1 MSGAA
6 PSLSETDRQ
15 SSSTTPEVGQAVRV
29 RNRLATV
36 RAVEPYDG
44 RDAQGR
50 LHLVDVEYL
59 DDCRFPEAEQLLW
72 EVEATATVLGKT
84 SLPSV
89 DADRPDSPTALMAF
103 VNAHRWSRLN
113 RLRASEG
120 IEDEP
125 LLGVWNSA
133 IQVHPYQLEPVLKAL
148 AMPRVS
154 LLLADGVGLGKT
166 IQSGLVLEELLLR
179 RRIRRILVL
188 CPAMLQRQWQYELRR
203 KFNLEFKV
211 IDSDSTFKLRRDLGI
226 DTNPWKA
233 FPRVITS
240 MDYLRMPD
248 VLQQFLQASG
258 AGPDA
263 ESNGGRTSPHAPWD
277 LLIVDECHH
286 FAPQSGNR
294 ASQRTQM
301 LREIRFLFEHR
312 IFASATPH
320 NGKTVCFTGLL
331 ELLDPIRFQ
340 MTVEMDPQDKD
351 NLAEVR
357 IRRLKDD
364 INKQSLRPPF
374 AEQLDPVA
382 LPIQLSPQETAL
394 YAALREYRKKGHAAL
409 SAASAA
415 ERWLG
420 QFIYSLLTKR
430 LLSCPLAFARTWWRH
445 LDHETPDDQGH
456 LFDMARVSAE
466 RAEEQTR
473 SDEEKSV
480 LEEDAAH
487 YSGAW
492 FRSQGHA
499 VENVQAKVKQALEK
513 LGYDRKTVED
523 EDKLAALG
531 KKSDSKTE
539 ALFRWVKQHLFVGG
553 KLRDDERLI
562 VFTEYKETLFY
573 LEQRFL
579 HEGFDK
585 NTLRLLYGGMSADE
599 FEAVKGEFED
609 TSAPARLLLATD
621 AASEG
626 INMQEECRWVIHY
639 DVPWSPSR
647 LVQRN
652 GRVSRYGQDRDVSI
666 YYFRCD
672 QEEDMKFLS
681 YVAGKVCQVQND
693 LGSVERVFD
702 AAIQRHFQG
711 KPTDAKQ
718 LSLLVDQ
725 EIARSPERVEL
736 GHAAPKDILDLTKR
750 AKELLE
756 STDTR
761 LGVSPQSLAEILRA
775 AIAVE
780 GQGALEDITG
790 KPGFYRLKPPPRW
803 EGLARQTLTVG
814 SRTDRMELVFDTALV
829 EEEISGRRVLR
840 LKKHQVLLRLGHPIM
855 RQAMATL
862 CRQLHAPD
870 PRDGIFRWSLA
881 ALQRSGFE
889 ALLVFHYTVTAV
901 NELREPL
908 HDEVYSTVLRI
919 EGDRLARV
927 EDAFQRTVLGSEFHP
942 IQSSKRQEEW
952 VRTFRG
958 KWFQHRSELEAFLRG
973 QEKSLHGLLQGRAD
987 ATLQRESAAAKESY
1001 RYRLRELEDRSREQE
1016 LNKLAK
1022 ALLREQAEAMQPTLF
1037 GEIQE
1042 EAKFRAQEIEE
1053 QMSLLRRDVE
1063 RTRDLLKRERDKRL
1077 NVVLP
1082 KRFQLREVRALPL
1095 ALVYLVPATA
1105 EHMRR

>member
-1 MSGAA
+1 MATVT
-6 PSLSETDRQ
+6 LQ
-15 SSSTTPEVGQAVRV
+15 IPEVGQAVRV
-29 RNRLATV
+29 RNRLATI
-36 RAVEPYDG
+36 RAVEPYDS

-50 LHLVDVEYL
+50 LHIVDVEYL
-59 DDCRFPEAEQLLW
+59 DDCHFPGAEQLLW
-72 EVEATATVLGKT
+72 EVEATAKILGTT
-84 SLPSV
+84 SLPGV
-89 DADRPDSPTALMAF
+89 DANRPDSPMALTAF
-103 VNAHRWSRLN
+103 VNAHRWTRLN
-113 RLRASEG
+113 RLRATEG

-133 IQVHPYQLEPVLKAL
+133 IQVHPYQLEPVLRAL

-179 RRIRRILVL
+179 RRIRRILIL
-188 CPAMLQRQWQYELRR
+188 CPAMLQRQWKIELRR
-203 KFNLEFKV
+203 KFNLDFEV
-211 IDSDSTFKLRRDLGI
+211 IDSDSTFQLRRRLGI

-233 FPRVITS
+233 FPRIITS

-248 VLQQFLQASG
+248 VLQQFLSASG

-263 ESNGGRTSPHAPWD
+263 ETNGHQTRPHAPWD
-277 LLIVDECHH
+277 LLIVDEAHH

-294 ASQRTQM
+294 ASQRTKM

-312 IFASATPH
+312 LFASATPH

-340 MTVEMDPQDKD
+340 MTVDMEPQDKA
-351 NLAEVR
+351 NLADVR

-382 LPIQLSPQETAL
+382 LPIVLSPQEVSL

-409 SAASAA
+409 SNASAA

-445 LDHETPDDQGH
+445 LEDEAPDDQAS
-456 LFDMARVSAE
+456 LFDMARLSAE
-466 RAEEQTR
+466 RAEDQTR

-480 LEEDAAH
+480 LEEDAAR

-492 FRSQGHA
+492 FRTQSR
-499 VENVQAKVKQALEK
+499 VDDVQKKVNQALEK
-513 LGYDRKTVED
+513 IGYDRKTIED
-523 EDKLAALG
+523 DGKLVALA

-539 ALFRWVKQHLFVGG
+539 ALVQWVEKNLFSKG

-573 LEQRFL
+573 LEKRLLQI
-579 HEGFDK
+579 EGFDK

-599 FEAVKGEFED
+599 FEGIKEEFED
-609 TSAPARLLLATD
+609 KSAAVRLLLATD

-626 INMQEECRWVIHY
+626 INMQQECRWVIHY
-639 DVPWSPSR
+639 DIPWSPSK

-652 GRVSRYGQDRDVSI
+652 GRVSRYGQYRDVSI
-666 YYFRCD
+666 SYFRCD
-672 QEEDMKFLS
+672 QEEDINFLS
-681 YVAGKVCQVQND
+681 YVAGKVCKVQDD

-711 KPTDAKQ
+711 KPTSEEQ
-718 LSLLVDQ
+718 LTLFVQQ
-725 EIARSPERVEL
+725 EIARSPEKTEL
-736 GHAAPKDILDLTKR
+736 GHAAPKDIADLTKR

-761 LGVSPQSLAEILRA
+761 LGISSQALVEILRA
-775 AIAVE
+775 ALAVE
-780 GQGALEDITG
+780 GQGSLEDIIG

-814 SRTDRMELVFDTALV
+814 SRTDRMELVFDSALV
-829 EEEISGRRVLR
+829 ETEISGRRVMR
-840 LKKHQVLLRLGHPIM
+840 VQKHQVLMRLGHPIM
-855 RQAMATL
+855 RQAMSTL
-862 CRQLHAPD
+862 CRQLHD
-870 PRDGIFRWSLA
+870 PTAHDPIYRWSVA
-881 ALQRSGFE
+881 ALQKTGFE
-889 ALLVFHYTVTAV
+889 ALLVFHYTITAI

-908 HDEVYSTVLRI
+908 HDEVMSTVFRI
-919 EGDRLARV
+919 EGDRLTPV
-927 EDAFQRTVLGSEFHP
+927 EASFQQTVLQSEFHP
-942 IQSSKRQEEW
+942 IKTAKRRDEW
-952 VRTFRG
+952 VKTLRG
-958 KWFQHRSELEAFLRG
+958 KWFKHRTELEAFLRG
-973 QEKSLHGLLQGRAD
+973 QENSLLTMLQQRAD
-987 ATLQRESAAAKESY
+987 ATLKREGDAAKESY
-1001 RYRLRELEDRSREQE
+1001 RYRLKELQERSRDKE
-1016 LNKLAK
+1016 LNKLAQ
-1022 ALLREQAEAMQPTLF
+1022 ALVREQVGAMQPSLF
-1037 GEIQE
+1037 EEFQE
-1042 EAKFRAQEIEE
+1042 DAKGRVREIEE
-1053 QMSLLRRDVE
+1053 QMTLLHQDVD
-1063 RTRDLLKRERDKRL
+1063 RTRDLLAKERDLRL
-1077 NVVLP
+1077 KDVLP
-1082 KRFQLREVRALPL
+1082 KRYKLRKVQPLPL
-1095 ALVYLVPATA
+1095 ALVYLVPASA
-1105 EHMRR
+1105 EDVRP

>member
-1 MSGAA
+1 M
-6 PSLSETDRQ
+6 PSAMPHI
-15 SSSTTPEVGQAVRV
+15 PEVGHAVRV

-36 RAVEPYDG
+36 RAVEPYES

-50 LHLVDVEYL
+50 LHIVEVEYL

-72 EVEATATVLGKT
+72 EVEATAKVLGTT
-84 SLPSV
+84 SLPGV
-89 DADRPDSPTALMAF
+89 DAHRPDSPKALMAF
-103 VNAHRWSRLN
+103 VNAHRWTRLN
-113 RLRASEG
+113 RLRATKG

-233 FPRVITS
+233 FPRIITS

-263 ESNGGRTSPHAPWD
+263 ELNGGRTSPHAPWD

-340 MTVEMDPQDKD
+340 MTVEMDDQDKG

-409 SAASAA
+409 SSASAD

-445 LDHETPDDQGH
+445 LEHETPEDQGH
-456 LFDMARVSAE
+456 LFDMARVSAK

-480 LEEDAAH
+480 LEEDAAR

-492 FRSQGHA
+492 FRSQGHT
-499 VENVQAKVKQALEK
+499 VENLQGKVNQALER
-513 LGYDRKTVED
+513 LGYDRKTIED
-523 EDKLAALG
+523 QGKIAALA

-539 ALFRWVKQHLFVGG
+539 ALVRWVKQHLFVGG

-609 TSAPARLLLATD
+609 ATAAVRLLLATD

-626 INMQEECRWVIHY
+626 INMQGECRWVIHY

-672 QEEDMKFLS
+672 QEEDMNFLS

-711 KPTDAKQ
+711 KPTDTTQ

-736 GHAAPKDILDLTKR
+736 GHAAPKDILDLTTR

-761 LGVSPQSLAEILRA
+761 LGISSQSLVEILRA

-803 EGLARQTLTVG
+803 EGLARQTLTLG

-829 EEEISGRRVLR
+829 EEEVSGRRVLR

-889 ALLVFHYTVTAV
+889 ALLVFYYTVTAI

-908 HDEVYSTVLRI
+908 HDEVFSTVFRI

-927 EDAFQRTVLGSEFHP
+927 EDAFQQTVLGSEFHP
-942 IQSSKRQEEW
+942 IKSSKSQEDW

-958 KWFQHRSELEAFLRG
+958 KWFQHRSQLEAFLRA
-973 QEKSLHGLLQGRAD
+973 QEKSLRTLLQGRAD

-1001 RYRLRELEDRSREQE
+1001 RYRLRELEDRSTEQE

-1037 GEIQE
+1037 GELQE
-1042 EAKFRAQEIEE
+1042 EARFQAQKIEE
-1053 QMSLLRRDVE
+1053 QMSVLRRDVE

-1082 KRFQLREVRALPL
+1082 RRFQLRQVRPLPL
-1095 ALVYLVPATA
+1095 AVVYLVPATA
-1105 EHMRR
+1105 EDLRR

>member
-1 MSGAA
+1 M
-6 PSLSETDRQ
+6 
-15 SSSTTPEVGQAVRV
+15 STTTNIPEVGHAVRV

-36 RAVEPYDG
+36 RAVEPYES

-50 LHLVDVEYL
+50 LHIVEVEYL

-72 EVEATATVLGKT
+72 EVEATAKVLGTT
-84 SLPSV
+84 SLPGV
-89 DADRPDSPTALMAF
+89 DAHRPDSPTALLAF
-103 VNAHRWSRLN
+103 VNAHRWTRLN
-113 RLRASEG
+113 RLRATEG

-166 IQSGLVLEELLLR
+166 IQSGLTLEELLLR
-179 RRIRRILVL
+179 RRIRRILVV

-203 KFNLEFKV
+203 KFNLDFKV

-233 FPRVITS
+233 FPRIITS
-240 MDYLRMPD
+240 MYYLRMPD
-248 VLQQFLQASG
+248 VLGQFLQASG

-340 MTVEMDPQDKD
+340 MTVEMEPQDKG

-364 INKQSLRPPF
+364 INKQLLRPPF
-374 AEQLDPVA
+374 AEQLDPVG

-394 YAALREYRKKGHAAL
+394 YAALRDYRKKGHAAL
-409 SAASAA
+409 SSASAA

-445 LDHETPDDQGH
+445 LEHETSDDQGQ

-473 SDEEKSV
+473 SDDEKSV
-480 LEEDAAH
+480 LEEDAAR

-492 FRSQGHA
+492 FHSQGHA
-499 VENVQAKVKQALEK
+499 AENLQGKVNQALEK
-513 LGYDRKTVED
+513 LGYDRNTIED
-523 EDKLAALG
+523 EGKLAAIA

-539 ALFRWVKQHLFVGG
+539 ALVRWVKQHLFVGG

-573 LEQRFL
+573 LEQRLL

-609 TSAPARLLLATD
+609 ASAAVRLLLATD

-672 QEEDMKFLS
+672 QEEDMNFLS

-711 KPTDAKQ
+711 RPTDTKQ

-761 LGVSPQSLAEILRA
+761 LGISAQSLVEILRA
-775 AIAVE
+775 AIAAE

-889 ALLVFHYTVTAV
+889 ALLVFHYTITAI

-908 HDEVYSTVLRI
+908 HDEVFSTVFRI

-927 EDAFQRTVLGSEFHP
+927 EGAFQQTVLGSEFHP
-942 IQSSKRQEEW
+942 IQSSNRQEEW

-958 KWFQHRSELEAFLRG
+958 KWFQHRSELEAFLRA

-1037 GEIQE
+1037 EEVQE
-1042 EAKFRAQEIEE
+1042 EARFRAQEIEE
-1053 QMSLLRRDVE
+1053 QMTVLRRDVE

-1082 KRFQLREVRALPL
+1082 RRFQLREVRPLPL

-1105 EHMRR
+1105 EDVRR